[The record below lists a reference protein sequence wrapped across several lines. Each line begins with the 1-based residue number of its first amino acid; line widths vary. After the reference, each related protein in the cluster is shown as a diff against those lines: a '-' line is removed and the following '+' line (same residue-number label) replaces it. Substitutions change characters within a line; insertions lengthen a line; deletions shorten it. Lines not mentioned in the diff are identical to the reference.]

1 MKYVLYARKSSESEE
16 RQALS
21 IEAQITELRE
31 FAAKE
36 RLEIVA
42 SFEEAKTAKEPGRTV
57 FGKMLDTLVRGEAD
71 GILAW
76 HPDRLA
82 RNSVDGGRIIHMLDT
97 GTLKDM
103 KFPTMT
109 FENTPQGKFMLSIAF
124 SQSKYYVDNL
134 SENVKRGI
142 RQKLRRGEWPTLAP
156 IGYINNPR
164 TRNIQPDSEK
174 APLVRRAFELY
185 ATGDHT
191 LYSLRQALFENGL
204 RSFGGKPLPVS
215 GVQKLLQNHIYYGM
229 MCIHGEFFP
238 GCFEPIVRK
247 DLFDEVQRV
256 MAGRAKK
263 QHKRK
268 HEYPFIGFA
277 HCSSCGCAIT
287 AERQK
292 GHHYYRCTKK
302 KGRCEEKKY
311 LREESLLEQVK
322 KIVEQVSLPDDWAE
336 NMLRRLDTEKA
347 EDKAANRAVVQHH
360 REDKREIEKK
370 LEDLLDLRLEGVLDT
385 AEYIAKKNSFVS
397 RKLQIEQ
404 KIKDAERGGNDWLEP
419 MREII
424 LRSRDAKM
432 LLSSGKPEEY
442 PTFLKTIGSNFLL
455 KGNALRWEPRRGWAV
470 IANRIT
476 FPDWSGRK
484 DSNLRPHG
492 PEPCALAN

>member
-1 MKYVLYARKSSESEE
+1 MKYIIYARKSTEE
-16 RQALS
+16 DDRQVLS
-21 IEAQITELRE
+21 IEAQQVELKE

-36 RLEIVA
+36 KLEIVA
-42 SFEEAKTAKEPGRTV
+42 SLCEAKTAKEPGRTV
-57 FGKMLDTLVRGEAD
+57 FGEMLDTLERGEAG

-97 GTLKDM
+97 GKLKDI

-142 RQKLRRGEWPTLAP
+142 RQKLRRGEWPSLAP

-164 TRNIQPDSEK
+164 TRNIQLDPEK
-174 APLVRRAFELY
+174 APLVRKAFELY
-185 ATGDHT
+185 VTGDHT
-191 LYSLRQALFENGL
+191 LYSLRQALADIGL
-204 RSFGGKPLPVS
+204 CSVSGKLLPVS
-215 GVQKLLQNHIYYGM
+215 GVQHLLQNPVYYGM
-229 MCIHGEFFP
+229 MRVKGDLYS

-268 HEYPFIGFA
+268 HEYPFIGFM
-277 HCSSCGCAIT
+277 HCASCGCAIT
-287 AERQK
+287 AEKQK

-302 KGRCEEKKY
+302 RGKCEEKKY
-311 LREESLLEQVK
+311 LREESLLEEARR
-322 KIVEQVSLPDDWAE
+322 IVEQVSLPDSWAE

-347 EDKAANRAVVQHH
+347 EDKLQNRAAVQHLKV
-360 REDKREIEKK
+360 EKREIEKK
-370 LEDLLDLRLEGVLDT
+370 LERLLDLRLEGVLDT
-385 AEYIAKKNSFVS
+385 AEYVAKKNPLAS
-397 RKLQIEQ
+397 RKHEIEQ
-404 KIKDAERGGNDWLEP
+404 KIKDAERGGNDWLEL

-424 LRSRDAKM
+424 LQSRDAKM
-432 LLSSGKPEEY
+432 LLSRGKPEEY
-442 PTFLKTIGSNFLL
+442 PTFLRNVGSNFLL
-455 KGNALRWEPRRGWAV
+455 KGNALRWEPRRGWCA
-470 IANRIT
+470 IANRAS
-476 FPDWSGRK
+476 FSDWSGRL
-484 DSNLRPHG
+484 DS
-492 PEPCALAN
+492 

>member
-21 IEAQITELRE
+21 IEAQIAELRE
-31 FAAKE
+31 FSAKE

-57 FGKMLDTLVRGEAD
+57 FGEMLDTLVRGDSE

-97 GTLKDM
+97 GTLKDL

-142 RQKLRRGEWPTLAP
+142 RQKLRRGEWSSLAP
-156 IGYINNPR
+156 IGYLNNQR
-164 TRNIQPDSEK
+164 TRNIQPDPEE
-174 APLVRRAFELY
+174 APLVHKAFELY
-185 ATGDHT
+185 VTGEHT
-191 LYSLRQALFENGL
+191 LYSLRQALFNMGL

-215 GVQKLLQNHIYYGM
+215 GVQHLLQNPVYYGM
-229 MCIHGEFFP
+229 MRVKGELYS

-263 QHKRK
+263 QRKRK
-268 HEYPFIGFA
+268 HEYPFIGFM
-277 HCSSCGCAIT
+277 HCASCGCAIT

-292 GHHYYRCTKK
+292 GHHYCHCTKK
-302 KGRCEEKKY
+302 RGTCEEKKY
-311 LREESLLEQVK
+311 LREESLLEEVRR
-322 KIVEQVSLPDDWAE
+322 IVEQVSLPDDWAE
-336 NMLRRLDTEKA
+336 KMLQRLDTEKTI
-347 EDKAANRAVVQHH
+347 DKAENRAAGQHL
-360 REDKREIEKK
+360 RQERKEIEKK

-385 AEYIAKKNSFVS
+385 VEYVAKKNSLAS
-397 RKLQIEQ
+397 RKHEIEQ
-404 KIKDAERGGNDWLEP
+404 KIKDAQRGGNDWLEP

-432 LLSSGKPEEY
+432 LLSSGKPEEH
-442 PTFLKTIGSNFLL
+442 PTFLRNVGSNFLL
-455 KGNALRWEPRRGWAV
+455 KGNARSLY
-470 IANRIT
+470 
-476 FPDWSGRK
+476 
-484 DSNLRPHG
+484 
-492 PEPCALAN
+492 

>member
-21 IEAQITELRE
+21 IEAQIAELRE

-57 FGKMLDTLVRGEAD
+57 FGEMLDTLIHGEAD

-97 GTLKDM
+97 GKLKDL

-156 IGYINNPR
+156 VGYINNPK
-164 TRNIQPDSEK
+164 TRNIQHDSEK
-174 APLVRRAFELY
+174 APLVRKAFELY
-185 ATGDHT
+185 VTGDHT
-191 LYSLRQALFENGL
+191 LYSLRQTLFEIGL
-204 RSFGGKPLPVS
+204 RSFGDKPLPVS
-215 GVQKLLQNHIYYGM
+215 GVQHLLQNPVYYGM
-229 MCIHGEFFP
+229 MRIHGEFFP

-268 HEYPFIGFA
+268 YEYPFIGFA

-302 KGRCEEKKY
+302 RGKCEEKKY
-311 LREESLLEQVK
+311 LREESLLEEVRR
-322 KIVEQVSLPDDWAE
+322 IVEQVTLPDSWAE
-336 NMLRRLDTEKA
+336 NMLRRLNTEKA
-347 EDKAANRAVVQHH
+347 EDRSQNRAAVQHLKVK
-360 REDKREIEKK
+360 KREIEKK

-385 AEYIAKKNSFVS
+385 AEYVAKKNSLAS
-397 RKLQIEQ
+397 RKHEIEQ
-404 KIKDAERGGNDWLEP
+404 KIRDAERGGNDWLEP

-432 LLSSGKPEEY
+432 MLSSGKPEEY
-442 PTFLKTIGSNFLL
+442 PTFLRNVGSNFLL
-455 KGNALRWEPRRGWAV
+455 KGNALHWEPRRGW
-470 IANRIT
+470 
-476 FPDWSGRK
+476 S
-484 DSNLRPHG
+484 
-492 PEPCALAN
+492 ALANRAAFPEWSGW

>member
-268 HEYPFIGFA
+268 HEYPFIGLRTVA
-277 HCSSCGCAIT
+277 PVAVPSPQRGKKVIT
-287 AERQK
+287 TTAAQRRRAGARRRSISERS
-292 GHHYYRCTKK
+292 HY
-302 KGRCEEKKY
+302 
-311 LREESLLEQVK
+311 
-322 KIVEQVSLPDDWAE
+322 W
-336 NMLRRLDTEKA
+336 
-347 EDKAANRAVVQHH
+347 NR
-360 REDKREIEKK
+360 
-370 LEDLLDLRLEGVLDT
+370 
-385 AEYIAKKNSFVS
+385 
-397 RKLQIEQ
+397 
-404 KIKDAERGGNDWLEP
+404 
-419 MREII
+419 
-424 LRSRDAKM
+424 
-432 LLSSGKPEEY
+432 
-442 PTFLKTIGSNFLL
+442 
-455 KGNALRWEPRRGWAV
+455 
-470 IANRIT
+470 
-476 FPDWSGRK
+476 
-484 DSNLRPHG
+484 
-492 PEPCALAN
+492 